1 MVRSMQDVRHV
12 FDSHYPVPTFSS
24 KCAYFEWAYV
34 EWAYFEHVKGPLIK
48 KEIATHEDVD
58 LLKVDVD
65 EFDEIAMHYEIRAM
79 PTVIFVKNG
88 EEIDRFVGFRQG
100 ADLTDFINKNK

>member
-1 MVRSMQDVRHV
+1 MRLFRAN
-12 FDSHYPVPTFSS
+12 SS
-24 KCAYFEWAYV
+24 LVGGFELILNTS
-34 EWAYFEHVKGPLIK
+34 EGPLIK

-65 EFDEIAMHYEIRAM
+65 EFDEIAMHYEVRAM

-100 ADLTDFINKNK
+100 AVLTNFIEKNK